1 LEASSVMTV
10 NTTPI
15 RDRTTPMIDIISRA
29 SSSTGGVTQ
38 PSVLVHM
45 SYSSKITSDSIQ
57 VTLMLVQAHPL
68 LTLSSS
74 HTLTFCMHILNSH
87 LLLLR
92 FTYHKGC
99 KVGEVVTITH
109 DNIIIISFICL
120 ASLSCPV
127 ATATC
132 KKSNK
137 MYIVVLKV
145 RNHCTSCATV
155 PIEM

>member
-1 LEASSVMTV
+1 MTV

-15 RDRTTPMIDIISRA
+15 RDRTTPTIDIISRA
-29 SSSTGGVTQ
+29 SSSSGSVTQ

-57 VTLMLVQAHPL
+57 VSLMLMLVQAHPL
-68 LTLSSS
+68 LTLSPS

-99 KVGEVVTITH
+99 KVGEVVAGTH
-109 DNIIIISFICL
+109 DNIIIISFKCL

-127 ATATC
+127 ATTTC
-132 KKSNK
+132 KRSNK

>member
-1 LEASSVMTV
+1 MTV

-29 SSSTGGVTQ
+29 SFTPGGVTQ

-45 SYSSKITSDSIQ
+45 SYSSKITSIH

-68 LTLSSS
+68 LTLSPS

-99 KVGEVVTITH
+99 KIGEVVAGTH
-109 DNIIIISFICL
+109 DNIIIISFKCL

-127 ATATC
+127 ATTTC
-132 KKSNK
+132 KRSNK